1 MRVPP
6 TLEPLIEQGM
16 ITEVIRPLMSGK
28 EAQVYLVASN
38 GVPCVAKVYKEAAH
52 RSFKHRADY
61 TEGRKVRS
69 SRTQR
74 AMGRKSRFGK
84 EQIEAAWRNAEVDA
98 IHRLR
103 DADVRVPEPY
113 AFVDGV
119 LLMELVTGDDGE
131 PAPRLADVDLHPDD
145 ARDLF
150 DIMLEEVTKMLCA
163 GLVHGDLS
171 DFNVLLGARG
181 PVVIDF
187 PQALDAA
194 GNRNAR
200 NILIRDVENLHNFM
214 ARWSRGYQRR
224 PYAEEM
230 WTLYER
236 GELLPD
242 TRLRGL
248 YRPDERRADVGG
260 LLREIGDA
268 RRDAARAGLVRDARG
283 AEDDAGRGDGA
294 RGARGFESGPTG
306 AAGLARRRVEVVM
319 ERGGR
324 DAAGGGLRGR
334 GDARGPGRGE
344 TRGPGPGDARGP
356 GRGAPGG
363 PPGARGTHGEQSASA
378 AGRNGA
384 PQAQERGGR
393 DRRRGRPLPDTQA
406 LLAAQPVVTD
416 AQREKAAQIAEA
428 ARAAQAA
435 RAARSAQPQK
445 GNRSARDAA
454 PAQAA
459 RGAQA
464 PKGSRPVRDTAPKHA
479 ARNGQPQKGHA
490 ARDAAPGHARA
501 AAAGAGVASHG
512 APSHGAPRHGASSND
527 APSGAT
533 QTEGPAKRRR
543 RRRRGG
549 RSGGATQEPSA

>member
-171 DFNVLLGARG
+171 DFNVLLGPHG
-181 PVVIDF
+181 PVIIDF
-187 PQALDAA
+187 PQATDATM
-194 GNRNAR
+194 NRNAQK
-200 NILIRDVENLHNFM
+200 LLVRDVDNLRDFF
-214 ARWSRGYQRR
+214 ARWAPELKEGRWGD
-224 PYAEEM
+224 EM
-230 WTLYER
+230 WDLYER
-236 GELLPD
+236 GQLAPD
-242 TRLRGL
+242 TRLTGKFKRKKSKGDL
-248 YRPDERRADVGG
+248 GG
-260 LLREIGDA
+260 LLAEIEELEREA
-268 RRDAARAGLVRDARG
+268 RQRREAL
-283 AEDDAGRGDGA
+283 
-294 RGARGFESGPTG
+294 
-306 AAGLARRRVEVVM
+306 GLAPRPARKPVATQGPPPRPVQ
-319 ERGGR
+319 ERQRPQGQ
-324 DAAGGGLRGR
+324 AQRGQ
-334 GDARGPGRGE
+334 GQ
-344 TRGPGPGDARGP
+344 GPGPGPGP
-356 GRGAPGG
+356 GGDG
-363 PPGARGTHGEQSASA
+363 PPGE
-378 AGRNGA
+378 
-384 PQAQERGGR
+384 GG
-393 DRRRGRPLPDTQA
+393 
-406 LLAAQPVVTD
+406 
-416 AQREKAAQIAEA
+416 K
-428 ARAAQAA
+428 
-435 RAARSAQPQK
+435 K
-445 GNRSARDAA
+445 
-454 PAQAA
+454 
-459 RGAQA
+459 
-464 PKGSRPVRDTAPKHA
+464 
-479 ARNGQPQKGHA
+479 
-490 ARDAAPGHARA
+490 
-501 AAAGAGVASHG
+501 
-512 APSHGAPRHGASSND
+512 
-527 APSGAT
+527 
-533 QTEGPAKRRR
+533 KRRR
-543 RRRRGG
+543 RRKKRGG
-549 RSGGATQEPSA
+549 GEGGAEMGPPHDRGPQPPRPPPVDDDPFDDLDALLDVET